1 MTVGSVN
8 PAKPAGTVA
17 LTTSV
22 GASVNA
28 RLPDVGDS
36 LVITNTT
43 SGVVFAKCGPQA
55 SAAATE
61 ADYPILPNSRAL
73 MAAGPYVNF
82 VAIYAPS
89 GATGGTVYATV
100 IDGTQ
105 Y

>member
-22 GASVNA
+22 GASVSA
-28 RLPDVGDS
+28 KLPDEGDA

-43 SGVVFAKCGPQA
+43 SGVVFVRVGAEAPT
-55 SAAATE
+55 AAET
-61 ADYPILPNSRAL
+61 DYPVLPNSRAL
-73 MAAGPYVNF
+73 LAAGLYIKF
-82 VAIYAPS
+82 VAVYVPT
-89 GATGGTVYATV
+89 GATSGTVYATV

>member
-17 LTTSV
+17 LTTSAA
-22 GASVNA
+22 ASVYA
-28 RLPDVGDS
+28 RLPAEGDS

-43 SGVVFAKCGPQA
+43 SGVVFAKCGPQSSTTA
-55 SAAATE
+55 SE

-73 MAAGPYVNF
+73 MACGPYINF

-89 GATGGTVYATV
+89 GATSGIVYATV